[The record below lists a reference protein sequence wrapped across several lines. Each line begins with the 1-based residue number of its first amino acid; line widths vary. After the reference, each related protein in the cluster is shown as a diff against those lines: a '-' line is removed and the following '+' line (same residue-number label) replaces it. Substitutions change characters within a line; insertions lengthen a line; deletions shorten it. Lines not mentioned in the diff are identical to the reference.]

1 MATPIK
7 DTPILRGKVA
17 RRFEA
22 LINESETKK
31 VSIEERE
38 RIMSAGRNVRIFNS
52 MAEYECFR
60 ADSTL
65 TE

>member
-22 LINESETKK
+22 IIKENETKK
-31 VSIEERE
+31 ISPEARE
-38 RIMSAGRNVRIFNS
+38 LIMKSGRNVQIFNS
-52 MAEYECFR
+52 MADYERFR
-60 ADSTL
+60 ANSAGN
-65 TE
+65 